1 MHGMVV
7 SDGVRFCHLAQEL
20 AQQLQAG
27 VEQKQAALAQAQ
39 SSLGASIPLQK
50 PHREAHTRDL
60 LHSPTKPQRETSSH
74 SEFSQRSDPEEYQPA
89 PRKLVTA
96 KVMWARFP
104 KNMFS
109 SGWSGGSANSSGGGS
124 EDTNQNPELQYFEL
138 WIDGVSTHQRTGGI
152 PWAPESDWYDSFFM
166 CEPGPDTKV
175 EFVWNYKARA
185 TGETCVGG
193 SASLD
198 WNTIDLRTSSNEVV
212 LSLDILEGNARSQ
225 HEVQREVPD
234 EAQHKGL
241 QDAMQAKWFA
251 QREAKLL
258 GVGGGP
264 EEETAPPAQPGD
276 FAGCGG
282 EPRSKVGTC
291 SVYFSNQEKL
301 EHLVELT
308 RLPSNSLVPPNED
321 QVAKCTRLLKREM
334 QFAEKKLKEAE
345 NKVDAQQS
353 HRWQALQDLEEQ
365 HAELVQAIILHR
377 RVFGFTRK
385 EDEPALG
392 AMDLAGQSPVS
403 ARSSCSR
410 KSGIKGAVYAQ
421 SQPFYS
427 FTAAGE
433 ESLRCA

>member
-1 MHGMVV
+1 M
-7 SDGVRFCHLAQEL
+7 L

-39 SSLGASIPLQK
+39 SSPDAGIPLQK
-50 PHREAHTRDL
+50 P
-60 LHSPTKPQRETSSH
+60 QREISHH
-74 SEFSQRSDPEEYQPA
+74 SEFLQRLDSEEYQPA

-104 KNMFS
+104 KNLFS
-109 SGWSGGSANSSGGGS
+109 SGCSVGSANSSGVGF

-138 WIDGVSTHQRTGGI
+138 WIDGVSTHQRTGGT

-166 CEPGPDTKV
+166 CEPGPDAKV

-193 SASLD
+193 VASLD
-198 WNTIDLRTSSNEVV
+198 WNTIDLRTTSNEVV
-212 LSLDILEGNARSQ
+212 LSLDILEGNAKSQ
-225 HEVQREVPD
+225 HEVQHEVPD
-234 EAQHKGL
+234 EVQHRVL

-251 QREAKLL
+251 QREAKVL
-258 GVGGGP
+258 GVGGRP
-264 EEETAPPAQPGD
+264 ETAPPAQPGD
-276 FAGCGG
+276 LAGGGG

-291 SVYFSNQEKL
+291 SVYFSYQEKL
-301 EHLVELT
+301 EHLADLT

-353 HRWQALQDLEEQ
+353 HRWQVLQDLEEQ
-365 HAELVQAIILHR
+365 HAELVQTIILHR
-377 RVFGFTRK
+377 RVFGFTPHQ
-385 EDEPALG
+385 DEPALG
-392 AMDLAGQSPVS
+392 AMDLAGQSPDP
-403 ARSSCSR
+403 AKSSCSK

-433 ESLRCA
+433 ESLRCARVNLVDIPVDDKGLE